1 MMPGPEKKLAPSS
14 RKVFIIGLDCAEPSL
29 VFHQWRDELPNLSSL
44 VRQGLWGE
52 LNSSVP
58 PITVPAWSCMTASLD
73 PGELGIYGFRNR
85 ADYSY
90 ERMSIATSRAVM
102 ADRVWDIL
110 SRAGKKVI
118 TLGVPGTYPPQ
129 PVNGIMVACFL
140 TPSIKSPYTYPAEIK
155 EEIAALVGEYLI
167 DVPDFRTEDKDNLL
181 QQIYEMTEKRFKIVN
196 HFLREKPWD
205 FFMFVEMGVDRIH
218 HGFWKFHDPTHPKHV
233 PGNRYETVIK
243 DYYRYID
250 QGIGEM
256 LEALDDNTVVMVVS
270 DHGAKKLMG
279 GICINEWL
287 RREGY
292 LCIERQPDDTGAGK
306 QAEPYERNVGCSTGP
321 PTRKG
326 LISLQVA
333 EVNWS
338 RTVAWGSGG
347 YHGRISINVQG
358 REPQG
363 VVAPADYERVR
374 DELAA
379 KIAAITD
386 PDGRDIGTVVYK
398 PQEIYKTCKN
408 IPPDLI
414 VHFGNLDWRSIGS
427 LGFEDIHTFENDTGP
442 DDANHAQQGMFLM
455 YDPRHSL
462 GGHELKG
469 LDLMDVAPTVLDLMG
484 LPVPGYMRG
493 KVIGG

>member
-1 MMPGPEKKLAPSS
+1 MMPGLEKKLASSS

-29 VFHQWRDELPNLSSL
+29 IFQQWRDELPNLSAM

-58 PITVPAWSCMTASLD
+58 PITVPAWSCMAASLD

-90 ERMSIATSRAVM
+90 ERMSIATSRAVR
-102 ADRVWDIL
+102 AERVWDIL

-129 PVNGIMVACFL
+129 PVNGIMVGCFL
-140 TPSIKSPYTYPAEIK
+140 TPSIDSPYTYPAGIK
-155 EEIAALVGEYLI
+155 EEIAALVGEYLV
-167 DVPDFRTEDKDNLL
+167 DVPNFRTDDKDDLL
-181 QQIYEMTEKRFKIVN
+181 RQIYEMTEKRFKIVR

-205 FFMFVEMGVDRIH
+205 FFMFVEMGLDRLH
-218 HGFWKFHDPTHPKHV
+218 HGFWKFHDPAHPKHV
-233 PGNRYETVIK
+233 PGNRYQTVIK

-250 QGIGEM
+250 RGIGEM
-256 LEALDDNTVVMVVS
+256 LEALDDDTVVMVVS

-292 LCIERQPDDTGAGK
+292 LYAEGQPGSD
-306 QAEPYERNVGCSTGP
+306 
-321 PTRKG
+321 G
-326 LISLQVA
+326 LISLQMA
-333 EVNWS
+333 EVDWS

-347 YHGRISINVQG
+347 YYGRVFINVQG

-363 VVAPADYERVR
+363 VVAQADYERVR

-379 KIAAITD
+379 RLSAITD
-386 PDGRDIGTVVYK
+386 PAGRDIGTVVYK

-414 VHFGNLDWRSIGS
+414 VYFGNLDWRSIGS
-427 LGFEDIHTFENDTGP
+427 LGFDGIHTFENDTGP
-442 DDANHAQQGMFLM
+442 DDANHAQQGVFLL
-455 YDPRHSL
+455 YDPRRSL
-462 GGHELKG
+462 GGRELKG
-469 LDLMDVAPTVLDLMG
+469 LDLLDVAPTVLSLMG
-484 LPVPGYMRG
+484 LPVPGHMRG
-493 KVIGG
+493 KVIGE